1 MPLFHTRRCHSY
13 TCFFHVPS
21 IPTLPNNRRQPHSTI
36 CPPHI
41 TIRLTNM
48 QCKLVVLCPVIHAYS
63 CGDSQPASSTYDS
76 HFVVIIPCKQ
86 PPPPP
91 QAQPTSATNNNRH
104 RELFLTASDCAIRYA
119 KACTVQS
126 LPTNQ
131 PGRHSSRASK
141 LTTTD

>member
-63 CGDSQPASSTYDS
+63 CRDSQPAAAHMIATLWSSYLANN
-76 HFVVIIPCKQ
+76 HHHKPNQ
-86 PPPPP
+86 PQPQTTTGTENYFLLPPIV
-91 QAQPTSATNNNRH
+91 QYATQRHAQFNH
-104 RELFLTASDCAIRYA
+104 CQL
-119 KACTVQS
+119 
-126 LPTNQ
+126 TNQ
-131 PGRHSSRASK
+131 ADTAE
-141 LTTTD
+141 LAN